1 MRFPL
6 EKNKHLLLPQKPPHA
21 KKSGEP
27 AMKANPRVAVI
38 GGGPAGLMAATIL
51 SEAGLPVD
59 LFDAK
64 PSAGRKFLVA
74 GHGGLNLTHAEQ
86 AEPFATRYGN
96 NAEIFKKLL
105 AIFSPGDLRAWLRGL
120 GVETFVG
127 TSGRVFPKDAKASD
141 ILKTWLET
149 LARRGV
155 TFHYSHRWQ
164 GFSQTGNPLFIPE
177 DGALREFPARAV
189 LLALGG
195 ASWPQTGSD
204 GSWASILAAKGVRL
218 EPFRPANCGVEVAWS
233 EYFRTRFSGKPLK
246 NILLRCGDQHASG
259 DAMVTSHGLEGG
271 PVYALSGVIRDLL
284 DTGGPVPVFLDLKRD
299 LPLERLRER
308 LEQRRAKESL
318 ANFLRKAIHLT
329 GPAYSLLRETCPP
342 EELKEPARAAFEAC
356 FLIWVLLHIRPA
368 KIRSIHRTRIDGIAR
383 KGKNTP
389 VSLQQRAN
397 DFCIVLFQGF
407 LSKGISIT
415 SGVVAVCCTTQI
427 PFRRITICSDVCYY
441 KRVLDAVFKGQAG

>member
-1 MRFPL
+1 MRIPL
-6 EKNKHLLLPQKPPHA
+6 KKNKHLLLQEKPPHA

-27 AMKANPRVAVI
+27 AMKANTRVAVV

-64 PSAGRKFLVA
+64 SSAGRKFLVA
-74 GHGGLNLTHAEQ
+74 GHGGLNLTHSEQ
-86 AEPFATRYGN
+86 AEPFAARYGN
-96 NAEIFKKLL
+96 NAEIFRKLL
-105 AIFSPGDLRAWLRGL
+105 AVFSPGDLRAWLRGL

-127 TSGRVFPKDAKASD
+127 TSGRVFPKETKAPD

-155 TFHYSHRWQ
+155 SFHYRHRWQ
-164 GFSQTGNPLFIPE
+164 GFSETGAPLFLTGTGVLLE
-177 DGALREFPARAV
+177 CPAQGV

-204 GSWASILAAKGVRL
+204 GSWASILAAREVRL

-246 NILLRCGDQHASG
+246 NVLLRCGDHHATG

-284 DTGGPVPVFLDLKRD
+284 DTGSPVPVFLDLKRD
-299 LPLERLRER
+299 LPLERLREK

-329 GPAYSLLRETCPP
+329 GPSYSLLRETCPP
-342 EELKEPARAAFEAC
+342 EELKEPAILAERIKNLPVLVTKTRPLAEAISSAGGVAFTEVNADLMLRKLPGVFVAGEMLDWEAPTGGYLLQGAFTTGYHAAQG
-356 FLIWVLLHIRPA
+356 LLKWLGQPSA
-368 KIRSIHRTRIDGIAR
+368 
-383 KGKNTP
+383 TP
-389 VSLQQRAN
+389 P
-397 DFCIVLFQGF
+397 
-407 LSKGISIT
+407 
-415 SGVVAVCCTTQI
+415 I
-427 PFRRITICSDVCYY
+427 PR
-441 KRVLDAVFKGQAG
+441 

>member
-1 MRFPL
+1 MNFPPMRIHQK
-6 EKNKHLLLPQKPPHA
+6 KNKRLLPQGNPPHA
-21 KKSGEP
+21 KRPGEP
-27 AMKANPRVAVI
+27 AMKANTRVAVI
-38 GGGPAGLMAATIL
+38 GGGPAGLMAATVL

-64 PSAGRKFLVA
+64 SSAGRKFLVA
-74 GHGGLNLTHAEQ
+74 GHGGLNLTHSEQ
-86 AEPFATRYGN
+86 AEPFAARYGN

-105 AIFSPGDLRAWLRGL
+105 AVFSPDDLRAWLRSL

-127 TSGRVFPKDAKASD
+127 TSGRVFPKDAKAPD

-155 TFHYSHRWQ
+155 AFHYRHRWQ
-164 GFSQTGNPLFIPE
+164 GFSETGAPLFLAE
-177 DGALREFPARAV
+177 TGVLLECPARGV

-204 GSWASILAAKGVRL
+204 GSWASILAAKGIRL
-218 EPFRPANCGVEVAWS
+218 APFRPANCGVEVAWS

-246 NILLRCGDQHASG
+246 NILLRCGDHHATG

-284 DTGGPVPVFLDLKRD
+284 DTGSPVPIFLDLKRD

-329 GPAYSLLRETCPP
+329 GPSYSLLRETCPP
-342 EELKEPARAAFEAC
+342 EELKDPAMLAERIKNLPVLVTKTRPLAEAISSAGGVAFAEVNADLMLRKLPGVFVAGEMLDWEAPTGGYLLQGAFTTGYHAAQG
-356 FLIWVLLHIRPA
+356 LLKWLGQPQA
-368 KIRSIHRTRIDGIAR
+368 T
-383 KGKNTP
+383 
-389 VSLQQRAN
+389 Q
-397 DFCIVLFQGF
+397 
-407 LSKGISIT
+407 
-415 SGVVAVCCTTQI
+415 QI
-427 PFRRITICSDVCYY
+427 P
-441 KRVLDAVFKGQAG
+441 G

>member
-6 EKNKHLLLPQKPPHA
+6 KKNKDLLLPKNPPHA

-74 GHGGLNLTHAEQ
+74 GHGGLNLTHSEQ
-86 AEPFATRYGN
+86 TEPFAARYGN

-155 TFHYSHRWQ
+155 AFHYSHRWQ

-308 LEQRRAKESL
+308 LEQRRGKESL

-342 EELKEPARAAFEAC
+342 EELKEPARLAELIKNLPVLVTTTRPLAEAISSAGGVAFAEVNADLMLRKLPGVFVAGEMLDWEAPTGGYLLQGAFTTGYHAAQG
-356 FLIWVLLHIRPA
+356 LLKWLGLPPA
-368 KIRSIHRTRIDGIAR
+368 TPSIPR
-383 KGKNTP
+383 
-389 VSLQQRAN
+389 
-397 DFCIVLFQGF
+397 
-407 LSKGISIT
+407 
-415 SGVVAVCCTTQI
+415 
-427 PFRRITICSDVCYY
+427 
-441 KRVLDAVFKGQAG
+441 